1 MSRKTESSADI
12 MGDNVLKLLRNNG
25 DVEKLE
31 VGFVFLN

>member
-12 MGDNVLKLLRNNG
+12 MDDDVMKLLRNNG